1 MEERIGLIDIGSNTI
16 RLVIFKF
23 SKEAGLNELLN
34 IKTPARLS
42 QYLTK
47 ENKIA
52 VITGASTGIGQ
63 ASAKVLAQ
71 EGAHV
76 LALDISDELEKTVDD
91 INQEGGKATA
101 YKVDISQDQQVKDFA
116 DKVKQDYGHID
127 IIFNNAGVDNG
138 AGRIHEYPVEVF
150 DKIMS
155 VDMRGT
161 FLVTKFLLP
170 LMLDNGGSIINTA
183 SFSGQAAD
191 LYRSGYNAA
200 KGGVIN
206 FTKSIAIEYGRENIR
221 ANAIAPGTIETPLVD
236 NLAGTSEDE
245 AGKTF
250 RDNQKWVTPLG
261 RLGQPEEVGKLVAF
275 LASDDS
281 SFITGETIRID
292 GGVMAYTW
300 PGEMLSEDKW
310 KHSVE

>member
-1 MEERIGLIDIGSNTI
+1 MK
-16 RLVIFKF
+16 RL
-23 SKEAGLNELLN
+23 ED
-34 IKTPARLS
+34 
-42 QYLTK
+42 
-47 ENKIA
+47 KIA

-63 ASAKVLAQ
+63 ASAKVLAK

-101 YKVDISQDQQVKDFA
+101 YKVDISQDQQVKEFA
-116 DKVKQDYGHID
+116 EKVKQNYGHID

>member
-1 MEERIGLIDIGSNTI
+1 M
-16 RLVIFKF
+16 
-23 SKEAGLNELLN
+23 
-34 IKTPARLS
+34 
-42 QYLTK
+42 
-47 ENKIA
+47 
-52 VITGASTGIGQ
+52 
-63 ASAKVLAQ
+63 
-71 EGAHV
+71 
-76 LALDISDELEKTVDD
+76 
-91 INQEGGKATA
+91 
-101 YKVDISQDQQVKDFA
+101 KDFVE
-116 DKVKQDYGHID
+116 KVKQDYGHID

-200 KGGVIN
+200 KGASLISLNRLRLNMDVKI
-206 FTKSIAIEYGRENIR
+206 FVRTRLHQV
-221 ANAIAPGTIETPLVD
+221 PLKHRLHH
-236 NLAGTSEDE
+236 LAGTSEDE

-261 RLGQPEEVGKLVAF
+261 RLGQPEEIGKLVAF

>member
-1 MEERIGLIDIGSNTI
+1 ME
-16 RLVIFKF
+16 RL
-23 SKEAGLNELLN
+23 
-34 IKTPARLS
+34 
-42 QYLTK
+42 

-63 ASAKVLAQ
+63 ASAVALAI

-76 LALDISDELEKTVDD
+76 LALDISDQLEETVQS
-91 INQEGGKATA
+91 INDNGGKATA
-101 YKVDISQDQQVKDFA
+101 YRVDISDDKQVKQFSEKIA
-116 DKVKQDYGHID
+116 QEFGHVD
-127 IIFNNAGVDNG
+127 VIFNNAGVDNG

-150 DKIMS
+150 DKIMA

-170 LMLDNGGSIINTA
+170 LMMKQGGSIINTA

-236 NLAGTSEDE
+236 NLAGTSDEE
-245 AGKTF
+245 AGQTF
-250 RDNQKWVTPLG
+250 RENQKWVTPLG
-261 RLGQPEEVGKLVAF
+261 RLGTSDEVGKLVAF

-300 PGEMLSEDKW
+300 PGEMLSDESW
-310 KHSVE
+310 KNSTK